1 MDFAGPSVLA
11 PVMTKIVAQWLDN
24 REFVAI
30 MLPLELWWIKPL
42 NKDFIGRPRAVKNA
56 EDIIRK
62 FNHIPVREE
71 FRRYHSEVQ
80 PHPAEY
86 DICILFD

>member
-1 MDFAGPSVLA
+1 
-11 PVMTKIVAQWLDN
+11 MTKIVAEWLDN

-62 FNHIPVREE
+62 CNHIQQNMTYAYYLIR
-71 FRRYHSEVQ
+71 
-80 PHPAEY
+80 
-86 DICILFD
+86 IT